1 MDEQTLARLK
11 RAAGPKPTG
20 PAGLDSP
27 RVVRRS
33 DLVAAITELEHCADG
48 TAFDVEDDEPA
59 TPASAGRRV
68 IRAEPA
74 PEYYR
79 PGQGFGGR
87 A

>member
-1 MDEQTLARLK
+1 MDDATLARLK

-20 PAGLDSP
+20 PAGPDSP

-48 TAFDVEDDEPA
+48 TAFDVDDYDTT
-59 TPASAGRRV
+59 TPEGTQALIDRHRDRL
-68 IRAEPA
+68 RA
-74 PEYYR
+74 
-79 PGQGFGGR
+79 QGFGGR